1 MHRKLVL
8 GVDGGATKTIC
19 VISDEDFRVVGVG
32 KAGPCNYNVVGVEN
46 ARRNVEK
53 AIQMAYSSISDG
65 QLKGKVADV
74 GCFGIGGLTT
84 QRDYEIISSKIVPL
98 ESARNRVIVNDV
110 VVAFYAATGGEPGIV
125 VVAGTGSIAYG
136 MNSRGES
143 MISSGWGWLIGDEG
157 SAFYI
162 ARQALASATKAYDG
176 RGRKTILVDMF
187 REEFGVSDFK
197 DIVPK
202 IYHEVT
208 STNIALLSRVV
219 FSAARRGDRV
229 AMKIL
234 RDAGEEL
241 GKAAVAIARRLFNKG
256 ERIVVGVSGG
266 VFRADLTVW
275 EHFKKYVS
283 KRLPN
288 VIFTP
293 PVEHPVVGALIMG
306 YKALNLEISDE
317 DKLSLM
323 ENVAR
328 EIGE

>member
-1 MHRKLVL
+1 M
-8 GVDGGATKTIC
+8 GVDGGATKTVC
-19 VISDEDFRVVGVG
+19 VIADESFNVVGVG

-46 ARRNVEK
+46 ARRNVER
-53 AIQMAYSSISDG
+53 AVQMAYSDISDES
-65 QLKGKVADV
+65 LKGKVADV

-84 QRDYEIISSKIVPL
+84 QRDYEIISNEIVPPS
-98 ESARNRVIVNDV
+98 SAVNRVIVNDV

-136 MNSRGES
+136 ANSRGES
-143 MISSGWGWLIGDEG
+143 MISGGWGWLIGDEG

-176 RGRKTILVDMF
+176 RGAKTVLVDMF
-187 REEFGVSDFK
+187 KEEFGVSDFK

-208 STNIALLSRVV
+208 STNIASLSKIV
-219 FSAARRGDRV
+219 FSAARKGDRV

-241 GKAAVAIARRLFNKG
+241 GKAAVAIARKLFDKN
-256 ERIVVGVSGG
+256 EHILIGVTGG
-266 VFRADLTVW
+266 VFKADLTVW
-275 EHFKKYVS
+275 EHFKRYVL

-288 VIFTP
+288 AEFTP

-306 YKALNLEISDE
+306 YRILGIKMSDE
-317 DKLSLM
+317 DKLSLLKS
-323 ENVAR
+323 VAR
-328 EIGE
+328 KIGE